1 MPVTLSTTGNLKRL
15 TGKRVMGAVR
25 RIAWLA
31 LFATIVFFA
40 GGESALF
47 AQDEI
52 FSVRIT
58 SPLGRTGLPGTI
70 RIVAQVYHRADVP
83 PGEVRFYVD
92 NHLVR
97 AVDGEPPY
105 AVEWADEN
113 PFERREIAV
122 EAVDILGNAV
132 TDKIVL
138 EPLEIVD
145 AADISSVL
153 LETSVQDQNGRFIQQ
168 IDVSAFT
175 VEEDGQ
181 PQTIDFVRQEA
192 IGATYAVLVDSS
204 ASMSRRLDFVQ
215 RTVAT
220 LSRYLGARDRMIVA
234 PFSRDIGAMTGPT
247 NDLATI
253 ADSIRAIQPSGG
265 TAILDVLS
273 KATHI
278 LDGAEGRRAILLITD
293 GYDEDSSASFDD
305 ALAAVRSA
313 GATLYV
319 VGVGGVAGISIKGE
333 RLLRRLA
340 VETGGRFFFPARE
353 EQLIEVDNV
362 LTEDVQNRYLIAYT
376 PQNQKLDGT
385 WRSITVS
392 TKDPGHKIR
401 TRAGY
406 FAPKPPPIRPALEFT
421 ATDPSGRYLDVTFSD
436 LNVLENGVVQAVE
449 AFEESVE
456 PVSIVL
462 ALDASGSMVKKE
474 AEVVASAREFIS
486 KLRPDDQLALML
498 FADRPMFAQDF
509 SKNHQYFI
517 KALDDYRAKGGTALY
532 DGLAESLMRLKR
544 VEARR
549 RVVVV
554 MTDGRDEDNPGTGPG
569 SVNRLEDVEK
579 LVVETGALVFGIG
592 LGTKV
597 DQRPLL
603 RLAELSGGQAFFP
616 ADVTEL
622 PGEYRRVID
631 DLRRRYVV
639 SYTSTHIQRDGSW
652 RDVTIEMK
660 SRPDAIIKSTRGYF
674 APPR

>member
-1 MPVTLSTTGNLKRL
+1 MS
-15 TGKRVMGAVR
+15 AFR
-25 RIAWLA
+25 RIAWVA
-31 LFATIVFFA
+31 LFAAIVCSA
-40 GGESALF
+40 GSPLRVL

-70 RIVAQVYHRADVP
+70 RIVAQVYHRADAP

-92 NHLVR
+92 DQLVR
-97 AVDGEPPY
+97 AIDGRPPY
-105 AVEWADEN
+105 AVEWTDDN

-122 EAVDILGNAV
+122 EAVDLLGNAV
-132 TDKIVL
+132 RDKIVL
-138 EPLEIVD
+138 EPLEVSD

-153 LETSVQDQNGRFIQQ
+153 LETSVQDQNGRFIKQM
-168 IDVSAFT
+168 DLSTFT

-192 IGATYAVLVDSS
+192 VGATYAVLVDSS
-204 ASMSRRLDFVQ
+204 KSMSRRLDFVQ
-215 RTVAT
+215 RTAAT
-220 LSRYLGARDRMIVA
+220 LSRFLGPRDRMILA
-234 PFSRDIGAMTGPT
+234 PFSREIGAITGPT
-247 NDLATI
+247 NDPATI
-253 ADSIRAIQPSGG
+253 ADGIRAIQPDGG

-278 LDGAEGRRAILLITD
+278 LDGAEGRRAIILITD

-305 ALAAVRSA
+305 ALAAVRTA

-333 RLLRRLA
+333 RLLRKLA

-353 EQLIEVDNV
+353 EQLSEVDTV

-376 PQNQKLDGT
+376 PLNQKLDGT
-385 WRSITVS
+385 WRSIAVT
-392 TKDPGHKIR
+392 TDNPAHKVR

-421 ATDPSGRYLDVTFSD
+421 ATEPSGRYLDVTSSD
-436 LNVLENGVVQAVE
+436 LNVLENGEMQEVE

-462 ALDASGSMVKKE
+462 ALDASGSMMKKE
-474 AEVVASAREFIS
+474 ADVVASAREFIS
-486 KLRPDDQLALML
+486 QLRPDDQLALML

-544 VEARR
+544 VEGRR

-569 SVNRLEDVEK
+569 SVNRLPDVEK
-579 LVVETGALVFGIG
+579 LVTETGALVFGIG

-597 DQRPLL
+597 DQAPLQ
-603 RLAELSGGQAFFP
+603 RLADLSGGRAFFP

-622 PGEYRRVID
+622 ATEYRRVID

-660 SRPDAIIKSTRGYF
+660 SRPDAVIKSPGGYF